1 MNQVLSQQ
9 EVDSLL
15 DALNTG
21 SLDLEDIKEEEEK
34 DKVKTYD
41 FRSPIKLS
49 KEYINTLYMIFENF
63 SKMAGNTVSN
73 LIHTNVE
80 IKIGAI
86 EQVSF
91 DEFMHSIPNPTL
103 LGLFQTKQFKG
114 IQIIEINPQF
124 CVQAID
130 LILGGA
136 DSAYNKNVRKI
147 GSFTDIELSVLE
159 EVIIELVKAFEL
171 AWSDV
176 IELGTR
182 LDSLVTNPQMVQNMS
197 PNEPI
202 ILASFAV
209 EVLKNKSLMNICIPY
224 MFFEDITD
232 KLSMKNWFDFDIED
246 DEDEDNKK
254 KLAESIKSSAVNLQ
268 VNLGKEILTVE
279 DFLHLEMGDIV
290 RLDKRIDEPL
300 EMYIED
306 RLHFLIKPGQ
316 VDNKLA
322 VEILQFIE
330 EDVE

>member
-9 EVDSLL
+9 EIDSLL

-73 LIHTNVE
+73 LIRTNVE